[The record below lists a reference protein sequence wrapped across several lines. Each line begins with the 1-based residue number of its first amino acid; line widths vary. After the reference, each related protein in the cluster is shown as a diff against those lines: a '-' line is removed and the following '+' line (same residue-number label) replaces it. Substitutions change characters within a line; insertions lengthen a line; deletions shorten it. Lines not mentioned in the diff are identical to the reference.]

1 MNLVEL
7 AMKYQD
13 ANKRVLMLSM
23 INIPSDPREN
33 AEHLIAYLEAK
44 RDRDQAK
51 EKLDDAIA
59 SRTIAGSTT

>member
-1 MNLVEL
+1 MNVVEL
-7 AMKYQD
+7 AMQYQE

-23 INIPSDPREN
+23 INIPSNPRES

-51 EKLDDAIA
+51 DKLDEAIA
-59 SRTIAGSTT
+59 SRTIAGSTA